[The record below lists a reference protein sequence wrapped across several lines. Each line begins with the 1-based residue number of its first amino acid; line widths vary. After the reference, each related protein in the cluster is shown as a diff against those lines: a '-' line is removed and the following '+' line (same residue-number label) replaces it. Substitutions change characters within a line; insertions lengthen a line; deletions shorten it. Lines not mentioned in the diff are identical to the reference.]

1 MKNIYSIWQAL
12 DGLSGR
18 FFVESVEDKEEGLTI
33 ILRQAKEISTRRLK
47 IVFDPFIAYR
57 NMDESY
63 RSRTFSEKG
72 GFKNSLNLV
81 AKSSWLEWLQA
92 ESQGYYEFKDLIHY
106 AIITDADFIDV
117 LSEFPPTVNWV
128 DCS

>member
-1 MKNIYSIWQAL
+1 MKNIYSIWQPL

-18 FFVESVEDKEEGLTI
+18 LFVESLEDKDDGLI
-33 ILRQAKEISTRRLK
+33 VILRQPKETSSRRLK
-47 IVFDPFIAYR
+47 IVFDPYIAYK

-72 GFKNSLNLV
+72 GFRNSLNLV
-81 AKSSWLEWLQA
+81 ANSSWFEWLQA
-92 ESQGYYEFKDLIHY
+92 ESQGYYEFKNLLHY

-117 LSEFPPTVNWV
+117 LSEFPPAVNWI
-128 DCS
+128 DCP